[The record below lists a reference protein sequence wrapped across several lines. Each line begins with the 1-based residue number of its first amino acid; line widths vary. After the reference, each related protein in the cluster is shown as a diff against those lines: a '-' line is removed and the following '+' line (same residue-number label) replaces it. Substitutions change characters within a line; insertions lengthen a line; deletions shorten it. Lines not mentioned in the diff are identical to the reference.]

1 MFCHGSVLSLSFLVL
16 PLSCHGSVL
25 SSSCVYLVWSWSCL
39 VIRLVFVLS
48 RLVIVLFDL
57 VLVLVLSWFY
67 FILIS
72 ARLVLS
78 WSCLCLV
85 LFLSCLCLVLDLS
98 WPRLALVLSYLCL
111 VVLISSLGLALSCVD
126 IVLSCLRVR
135 VRFEGR
141 VRVMV
146 NVWVCVGVQ
155 GWGKVPFGGL
165 CRYATVFR

>member
-1 MFCHGSVLSLSFLVL
+1 M
-16 PLSCHGSVL
+16 
-25 SSSCVYLVWSWSCL
+25 SCL
-39 VIRLVFVLS
+39 GLVFVLS
-48 RLVIVLFDL
+48 CF
-57 VLVLVLSWFY
+57 
-67 FILIS
+67 
-72 ARLVLS
+72 
-78 WSCLCLV
+78 CLV
-85 LFLSCLCLVLDLS
+85 FVLS

-135 VRFEGR
+135 VNRFEGR

-165 CRYATVFR
+165 SRYATVFR